1 MTMFDEPVND
11 ARIHK
16 ETATLL
22 GMGHLV
28 RIVCVKYDP
37 AERREGPP
45 GAQVDAIYVGGKRS
59 GKLRFLRFYLKAFWR
74 AIRAKAE
81 VVHAQDL
88 YSLPVAYV
96 AAKRHGAALI
106 YDSHEYYL
114 GMDSLIERKFERSV
128 WAFVERAFIGKA
140 DRVITVGDAIAD
152 TLRARYN
159 IRRPVVVRNCP
170 IFRRPER
177 SDALREWLGIPK
189 AVGIVLYQGGIQKGR
204 GLFIIL
210 ESLRRVKGCC
220 FVALGDGLIL
230 DDLREHAR
238 RLGLSDRTFFPGS
251 VPLQRLMRYTASAD
265 VGIHLIENTCPNH
278 YYCLPNKLFE
288 YMMAGL
294 PVIMSDFPE
303 IGKVVR
309 EAQAGL
315 LVNPENPAEIAD
327 AIRKLLNDANL
338 RRTFSRQGLRAAE
351 EKHNWERES
360 LKLERLYRAMNNTP
374 PCRPN
379 SWEDGSA

>member
-1 MTMFDEPVND
+1 MTMFDEPYND

-16 ETATLL
+16 ETATLVA
-22 GMGHLV
+22 MGHSV
-28 RIVCVKYDP
+28 RIVCVKYNR
-37 AERREGPP
+37 AERKTGPP

-74 AIRAKAE
+74 AMRVKAE

-96 AAKRHGAALI
+96 AARVHSAALI

-114 GMDSLIERKFERSV
+114 GMDSLIGRRFERSV

-152 TLRARYN
+152 ILRARYS

-170 IFRRPER
+170 AFRRFER
-177 SDALREWLGIPK
+177 SDALRERLRIPK
-189 AVGIVLYQGGIQKGR
+189 AVGIVLYQGVMDAGR
-204 GLFIIL
+204 GLFTIL
-210 ESLRRVKGCC
+210 ESVKRVEGCC
-220 FVALGDGLIL
+220 LVMLGDGHIL
-230 DDLREHAR
+230 DELKEHAR
-238 RLGLSDRTFFPGS
+238 RLDLSDRTFFPGS
-251 VPLQRLMRYTASAD
+251 VPLQDLMRYTASAD

-294 PVIMSDFPE
+294 PVIISDFPE

-309 EAQAGL
+309 GAQAGL
-315 LVNPENPAEIAD
+315 LVNPEEPAQIAD
-327 AIRKLLNDANL
+327 AIRRLLSDGELL
-338 RRTFSRQGLRAAE
+338 RKFSEHGLKAAE
-351 EKHNWERES
+351 ERYNWERES
-360 LKLERLYRAMNNTP
+360 LKLERVYSCVEN
-374 PCRPN
+374 RPQV
-379 SWEDGSA
+379 SRSKKPE